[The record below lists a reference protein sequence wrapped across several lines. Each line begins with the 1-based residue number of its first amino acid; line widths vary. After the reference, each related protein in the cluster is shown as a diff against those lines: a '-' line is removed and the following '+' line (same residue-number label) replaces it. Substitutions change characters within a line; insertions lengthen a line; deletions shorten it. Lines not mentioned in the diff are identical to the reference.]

1 MARDQSMIGDVF
13 LWLHLLKQTEQ
24 IICSIAPLKDLF
36 LQCFT
41 IEIKSKCSRHSI
53 SNSSANIRRG
63 RLLSGGT
70 TGVRGGLSPINPA
83 CRFNF
88 LGFFFWWNAYWMFS
102 LTIQQSCLFA
112 GEHRQPPCYRDAFL
126 KMKAPAGSH
135 CLHRDSV
142 FRCKLNYYDY
152 YHFPTSEAATDK
164 DDFWWQK
171 VGSAGHTFFLFAFRF
186 GSFCVFA
193 PSFVTC
199 RLHNHHTLSC
209 KCCKHQGQHIN
220 VKYNAFMQ
228 LSSIGNDCRGYLR
241 HFFFP
246 SCAFRIW
253 CFLLYLRPFL
263 PNTKYAAI

>member
-88 LGFFFWWNAYWMFS
+88 LGFFFLVKCLLDVFPHDSTKLSFCRRAQAAAVLQRRIS
-102 LTIQQSCLFA
+102 KDEGACRISLFA
-112 GEHRQPPCYRDAFL
+112 QGL
-126 KMKAPAGSH
+126 
-135 CLHRDSV
+135 
-142 FRCKLNYYDY
+142 
-152 YHFPTSEAATDK
+152 
-164 DDFWWQK
+164 
-171 VGSAGHTFFLFAFRF
+171 
-186 GSFCVFA
+186 CVSLQA
-193 PSFVTC
+193 E
-199 RLHNHHTLSC
+199 
-209 KCCKHQGQHIN
+209 
-220 VKYNAFMQ
+220 
-228 LSSIGNDCRGYLR
+228 
-241 HFFFP
+241 
-246 SCAFRIW
+246 
-253 CFLLYLRPFL
+253 LL
-263 PNTKYAAI
+263 